1 MTEYTKTIVSALSSR
16 NSDYSD
22 PHTLL
27 REATQTGANE
37 VTRRIDGRLEAN
49 TTDGTST
56 IYKGADYYTLS
67 LMALTSIESFIFH
80 NRSDVELAVVAY
92 VFLGEFTTDTNPGDI
107 AVTSSHINS
116 SVSQAFYRG
125 VYAPGAATHVNTY
138 SANSSNN
145 NDFTEISS
153 IGTSNTRI
161 TSTGTPWGTAET
173 DTDMKVQLFQKQLH
187 YVPAGKILMLPNIRQ
202 IKNQNT
208 TAEISI
214 AHGFATDSGITPS
227 TTAADYTIFMTGTNS

>member
-22 PHTLL
+22 PHVLL

-56 IYKGADYYTLS
+56 IYKGADYYNLS
-67 LMALTSIESFIFH
+67 LMALGTIDSFIFH
-80 NRSDVELAVVAY
+80 NRSDVELALTVFA
-92 VFLGEFTTDTNPGDI
+92 FLGEFTTDTNPGDI
-107 AVTSSHINS
+107 AVTSSHITS

-125 VYAPGAATHVNTY
+125 VYTPGAATHALTY
-138 SANSSNN
+138 SANASNN

-173 DTDMKVQLFQKQLH
+173 DADMKVQLFQKQLH
-187 YVPAGKILMLPNIRQ
+187 YVPAGKILMLPNIRK
-202 IKNQNT
+202 IKTDIAQPEVT
-208 TAEISI
+208 V
-214 AHGFATDSGITPS
+214 AHGFSSDAGITPV